1 MGLLAD
7 MENSCL
13 RMRRECRE
21 RFPRHSLQ
29 GKPLVCDPGMH
40 HGTCVTH
47 VPWCMSGSLTLG
59 DGENVPIH
67 TYIHCVLSP
76 VTGMSLW
83 TCTVGFCGFSLLM
96 VVFCFVFGFCFF
108 CGFFVV
114 FLLLLLFF
122 FFFFFFFWGGYY
134 YFYSILFSFFL
145 WGLVALPHVSRF
157 IVTCI
162 FSAALLRVSVFSLKI
177 SSLVVLGVSLFS
189 HCWSTW
195 SWVSSSWWHILHA
208 LSGYLFL

>member
-47 VPWCMSGSLTLG
+47 VLWCMSGSLTLG

-96 VVFCFVFGFCFF
+96 VVFCFVFVFLFLLWVF
-108 CGFFVV
+108 CGFCCCCCCCFIGGG
-114 FLLLLLFF
+114 
-122 FFFFFFFWGGYY
+122 GGYY

-145 WGLVALPHVSRF
+145 WGLVALPHVSNF